1 MATFNFTGFS
11 DESFYDDVLLGG
23 VGDTYT
29 VTSTDYQNVAS
40 FSLEDN
46 GNNVFEDNDDLSGTI
61 SVEDTSTGIITNI
74 PVGGTGVELESTT
87 TVSWTD
93 GDGVAQETIFGR
105 INVDDSTGD
114 HLFITSGPLPPPGT
128 ELTITAV
135 NNSPSGIDGIF
146 YDDIVVCFTRGTMIL
161 TERGEVAVEALEA
174 GDMVVTRDRGL
185 QPLRW
190 VGSRTVKAE
199 GALAPITIKA
209 GAFGNDRDLV
219 LSPAHR
225 VLVEGW
231 KAEALFGEREVL
243 ATARQLMVRDDVFAT
258 EGGEVEYFHILFDNH
273 EIVTANGAPSES
285 LNPSDLALDHM
296 PSEQR
301 DEVLA
306 LFPELIGGKPVP
318 AVRPTLRDTDIAAL

>member
-1 MATFNFTGFS
+1 MPVFTVTYFEFDPS
-11 DESFYDDVLLGG
+11 TLSST
-23 VGDTYT
+23 VGDTVALNQATWDSMFGSEGTAEITDNTNNFLDDDSATIGENATATITESGGAQTFGVDVDLETTRTYEWIDT
-29 VTSTDYQNVAS
+29 GGVTHEVTLGAFD
-40 FSLEDN
+40 FN
-46 GNNVFEDNDDLSGTI
+46 GAPGL
-61 SVEDTSTGIITNI
+61 
-74 PVGGTGVELESTT
+74 
-87 TVSWTD
+87 TD
-93 GDGVAQETIFGR
+93 GMV
-105 INVDDSTGD
+105 VTGD
-114 HLFITSGPLPPPGT
+114 LPPPNTILTLTAYDGLPDGST
-128 ELTITAV
+128 E
-135 NNSPSGIDGIF
+135 GFF
-146 YDDIVVCFTRGTMIL
+146 YDDIICFARGTMIL
-161 TERGEVAVEALEA
+161 TEAGEKPVETLAE

-190 VGSRTVKAE
+190 VGSRVVKAE
-199 GALAPITIKA
+199 GHLAPITIKA

-243 ATARQLMVRDDVFAT
+243 ATARQLMLRDDVYAT

-285 LNPSDLALDHM
+285 LNPSDLALDAM

-306 LFPELIGGKPVP
+306 LFPELIGGKAIPM
-318 AVRPTLRDTDIAAL
+318 VRPTLSDVDVAAL